1 MKKFFKYIIVGLSN
15 IVPGICS
22 ASTAIILGVY
32 EELLDIFSNIF
43 KIKCLKKYFLYYLA
57 IIMGIIIGVFGISYL
72 YDIIP
77 FILNIVFLGFILRG
91 FPHKFDEMI
100 KCSKIKYI
108 IYFTIGFSIILLLNL
123 LNSCVVEIDYD
134 NLNFKTTIIVFI
146 NGLFTA
152 LAMILPGISGALLL
166 VVLGLYIPLIDGVFS
181 LITSITTFNF
191 TNVQNFYLVII
202 FGLSFV
208 FGLIFSSKVIG
219 NIIKKRNSYFEPI
232 INGLMMGSILNI
244 ILILFKMDYYLYER
258 IIGIILF
265 FIVVFYRKNK

>member
-134 NLNFKTTIIVFI
+134 NLNFKTTIIIFI

-166 VVLGLYIPLIDGVFS
+166 VVLGLYIPLVDGVSS

-219 NIIKKRNSYFEPI
+219 NIIKRRNSYFEPI

-244 ILILFKMDYYLYER
+244 IIILFKMDYYLYER